1 MMKTK
6 TIYWLALAFFLILS
20 FSCVRGPKK
29 QATEAPTVISSE
41 DSLRQ
46 LKDSIFQATVAS
58 AAEHIRFVMESRLP
72 GERYRIQQT
81 ELYSSVLLP
90 RFYTNIYFQPWWI
103 RSADSMQLANSM
115 LHFIRE
121 AKFHGLIPEHYHF
134 KEAQRLTDK
143 MQAEGSAVFDAVQLA
158 ELDLLLTD
166 AFFMLASHLYNGK
179 LDSESL
185 ESQWGIQRNKPELQ
199 LDSKLSNFAGN
210 DILELFE
217 MLYPPHP
224 GYKSMMNEARKLSE
238 LEFQSQKIN
247 FLSGKYIIKPGE
259 SSPLLPAIR
268 KKLEMWQLYVTDSL
282 SNKSL
287 YDSITVESVKRLQH
301 QFGYNTDGIIGKNT
315 MAAINLSPRDRLIQ
329 LYVNMERLRWLPEEL
344 ENRYVLVNIAGY
356 SLHLMEGS
364 DTLLSMKT
372 IVGKDY
378 RETPVFNAKISYMV
392 FSPTWT
398 VPPGIQR
405 NDVLP
410 AVKKNISYLAEK
422 NMQVLDSRGQVI
434 DPASINWKTSGMRYT
449 IRQASGPQNALGK
462 VKFMFPNKYN
472 VYLHDTPSRELFAR
486 DERSFSSGCIRIEKP
501 FELAKALL
509 SDSPEWNEERIRQAM
524 NAKSER
530 TVVLKNPPGVYLFY
544 LTAWADA
551 RGIINYRTDIYNR
564 DRVVYNAL
572 QERKHGQ

>member
-1 MMKTK
+1 MMKIK
-6 TIYWLALAFFLILS
+6 TIYWLALAFFLAFS
-20 FSCVRGPKK
+20 FSCERVPKK
-29 QATEAPTVISSE
+29 QATEAPAIISPE

-46 LKDSIFQATVAS
+46 LRDSIFQATVAS

-72 GERYRIQQT
+72 GERYRIQNSV
-81 ELYSSVLLP
+81 LYSSVLLP

-103 RSADSMQLANSM
+103 RSADSMHLANSM
-115 LHFIRE
+115 LHYIHE
-121 AKFHGLIPEHYHF
+121 AKFHGLIPDHYHLN
-134 KEAQRLTDK
+134 EAQKLMDK
-143 MQAEGSAVFDAVQLA
+143 MQAEGSAVFDAIQLA

-179 LDSESL
+179 LDAESL

-210 DILELFE
+210 DILALFE
-217 MLYPPHP
+217 MFYPPHP
-224 GYKSMMNEARKLSE
+224 GYKSMVNEARKLSE

-247 FLSGKYIIKPGE
+247 FLSGKNIIKPGE

-268 KKLEMWQLYVTDSL
+268 KKLEMWQLYAPDSL
-282 SNKSL
+282 SNESL
-287 YDSITVESVKRLQH
+287 YDSITVEAVKRLQH

-315 MAAINLSPRDRLIQ
+315 MAAINLNPHERLIK

-410 AVKKNISYLAEK
+410 AVRKNINYLAEK
-422 NMQVLDSRGQVI
+422 NMQVLDARGQVL

-449 IRQASGPQNALGK
+449 IRQAPGPQNALGK

-509 SDSPEWNEERIRQAM
+509 SDAPEWNEERIRQAM

-530 TVVLKNPPGVYLFY
+530 TVVLKNPAGVYLYY

-551 RGIINYRTDIYNR
+551 RGIVNYRTDIYDR
-564 DRVVYNAL
+564 DRVVYEAL
-572 QERKHGQ
+572 QQRKHSQ

>member
-1 MMKTK
+1 MKIK
-6 TIYWLALAFFLILS
+6 TIYWLSLAFFLAFS
-20 FSCVRGPKK
+20 FSCERGPKK
-29 QATEAPTVISSE
+29 QATEAPTIISPE
-41 DSLRQ
+41 DSIRQ
-46 LKDSIFQATVAS
+46 LRDSIFQATVVS
-58 AAEHIRFVMESRLP
+58 AAEHIRHVMESRLP

-90 RFYTNIYFQPWWI
+90 RFYTSIYFQPWWI
-103 RSADSMQLANSM
+103 RSADSMHLANSM
-115 LHFIRE
+115 LHYIYE
-121 AKFHGLIPEHYHF
+121 AKFHGLIPEHYHLN
-134 KEAQRLTDK
+134 EAQKLLDK
-143 MQAEGSAVFDAVQLA
+143 MQAEGSAVFDAIQLA

-179 LDSESL
+179 LDAESL

-210 DILELFE
+210 DILALFE
-217 MLYPPHP
+217 MFYPPHP
-224 GYKSMMNEARKLSE
+224 GYKSMVNEARKLSE

-247 FLSGKYIIKPGE
+247 FLSGKNIFKPGE

-268 KKLEMWQLYVTDSL
+268 KKLEMWQLYVPDSL
-282 SNKSL
+282 SNESL
-287 YDSITVESVKRLQH
+287 YDSITVEAVKRLQH

-315 MAAINLSPRDRLIQ
+315 LAAINLNPHERLIK

-344 ENRYVLVNIAGY
+344 ESRYVLVNIAGY

-410 AVKKNISYLAEK
+410 AVRKNINYLAEK
-422 NMQVLDSRGQVI
+422 NMQVLDARGQVL

-449 IRQASGPQNALGK
+449 IRQAPGPQNALGK

-509 SDSPEWNEERIRQAM
+509 SEQPEWTKERIRQAM

-530 TVVLKNPPGVYLFY
+530 TVVLKNPPGVYLYY

-551 RGIINYRTDIYNR
+551 RGIVNYRTDIYNR
-564 DRVVYNAL
+564 DRVVYNSL
-572 QERKHGQ
+572 QERKLGQ